1 MDVTQAPPDR
11 RRSRWDE
18 HRLARRAE
26 LVEATLLAI
35 RTHGAGVGMDEVAAT
50 ARTSKTVFYRHFTDR
65 AGLYTAVAERVDA
78 TIIRDLTR
86 AAADPASDDP
96 TSRDTASDG
105 SRDDGSR
112 DGGRSVIRGVI
123 AAYLHLVEDD
133 PQVYRFIVNAP
144 MVPAGERPE
153 GDVAAGMTGR
163 IAAHVAD
170 LVAGGLASGSGRSA
184 GTADSAGAAGAAGSG
199 GSADASVPALDTRA
213 CQLWGVALVGMVRA
227 AADAWMAEGGASSG
241 PSSDDLADQLTALVW
256 DGLSTVAANAR
267 YGSGR
272 P

>member
-1 MDVTQAPPDR
+1 MDVTGAPPDGR
-11 RRSRWDE
+11 SSRWDE

-35 RTHGAGVGMDEVAAT
+35 RSHGAGVGMDEVAAT

-86 AAADPASDDP
+86 AAGDPVS
-96 TSRDTASDG
+96 
-105 SRDDGSR
+105 
-112 DGGRSVIRGVI
+112 DGGRAVIRGVI
-123 AAYLHLVEDD
+123 AAYLHLVEED

-144 MVPAGERPE
+144 MVPPGERPE

-170 LVAGGLASGSGRSA
+170 LVAGGM
-184 GTADSAGAAGAAGSG
+184 SAGAASGGAVHTGAAP
-199 GSADASVPALDTRA
+199 DAQA
-213 CQLWGVALVGMVRA
+213 CQWWGVALVGMVRA
-227 AADAWMAEGGASSG
+227 AADAWAADGGASTG
-241 PSSDDLADQLTALVW
+241 PSSGELADQLTALVW
-256 DGLSTVAANAR
+256 DGLSTVGAPAR
-267 YGSGR
+267 HA
-272 P
+272 